1 MKRLI
6 ISLLLFV
13 TVSFAQDELLLKDGT
28 VIKGEVDKKSIVGN
42 NSSIR
47 FKPKGW
53 QIFQFYNVDQIN
65 FVRSWNGKLLYPK
78 GVVVNVES
86 NFYHL
91 PNVKH
96 LPSDEF
102 QEPYSDNIDADSAG
116 YLPCK
121 ACFDTHPQISDYAL
135 EKELVKATIIQIQ
148 NTNEIMYEH
157 ALLPKLQS
165 MMSNILSNWSEKLK
179 GYDYR
184 IQIIRDDSPNAF
196 AVAGGNLYFSTGL
209 LEMSEND
216 EELESVL
223 AHEIAHVERRHTLRA
238 YKEYLKKQQAL
249 AVATTLLAIAAV
261 AAESEEGLLLAGAVS
276 EIGKFAIEYSQKG
289 YDRDLEQEA
298 DMFAQIYLINSG
310 KELTNMLSTLD
321 KLATHSKTRLG
332 YIPQTNAFSSHP
344 NILSRVKQIENSEF
358 YDYDSPLSME
368 FHPIKSDINIQPGFI
383 KMEINHAYK
392 TLSSDS
398 DESDEILLI
407 GKIINKHSNLSFQ
420 INSIKLNFLGSI
432 GVIELGGIVDV
443 SASYESSTEFVGRVK
458 TPKEL
463 SEKVLESVKN
473 KNILPFAVD
482 ISAIVLQTGKNS
494 KKVTGLQNI
503 QCTMTIN

>member
-1 MKRLI
+1 MKKL
-6 ISLLLFV
+6 LLLFFLS
-13 TVSFAQDELLLKDGT
+13 TIIFCQDEIVFKDGK
-28 VIKGEVDKKSIVGN
+28 ILKGEVDKKSLVEN
-42 NSSIR
+42 PESIR

-53 QIFQFYNVDQIN
+53 QIFSFYHVEQIN

-102 QEPYSDNIDADSAG
+102 QKPYSDNIDADSAG
-116 YLPCK
+116 YFPCK
-121 ACFDTHPQISDYAL
+121 ACFDTHPQISEYAL

-157 ALLPKLQS
+157 PLLPKLQS
-165 MMSNILSNWSEKLK
+165 MMINILSNWTEKLK

-209 LEMSEND
+209 LEMTENE

-249 AVATTLLAIAAV
+249 AVATTLLAVLAV
-261 AAESEEGLLLAGAVS
+261 AAESEEGLMLAGAVS
-276 EIGKFAIEYSQKG
+276 EIGQFAIEYSQKG

-298 DMFAQIYLINSG
+298 DMFAQIYLNNSD
-310 KELTNMLSTLD
+310 KELTYMLSSLD
-321 KLATHSKTRLG
+321 KLATHSKTRFG
-332 YIPQTNAFSSHP
+332 YIPQSNAFSSHP
-344 NILSRVKQIENSEF
+344 NILARINQIENSEF
-358 YDYDSPLSME
+358 FDYNTPLSME
-368 FHPIKSDINIQPGFI
+368 FNPIKSDLNIQPGFI

-392 TLSSDS
+392 TISSDS
-398 DESDEILLI
+398 ENSDEIFLL
-407 GKIINKHSNLSFQ
+407 GKIINEHGDLSFQ
-420 INSIKLNFLGSI
+420 INSIKLNFLGPLGI
-432 GVIELGGIVDV
+432 KELGGIVDV
-443 SASYESSTEFVGRVK
+443 SVSYEGSTEFVGRIK
-458 TPKEL
+458 APKDL
-463 SEKVLESVKN
+463 SAKVLESIKN
-473 KNILPFAVD
+473 KNLHPYAVNV
-482 ISAIVLQTGKNS
+482 SAIVLQSGKNS
-494 KKVTGLQNI
+494 KKVMGLQSI
-503 QCTMTIN
+503 QCSMTIH

>member
-1 MKRLI
+1 MRKT
-6 ISLLLFV
+6 LLFLL
-13 TVSFAQDELLLKDGT
+13 TITFIYCQDEIVFIDGK
-28 VIKGEVDKKSIVGN
+28 ILKGEVDKKSIVEN
-42 NSSIR
+42 PASIR

-53 QIFQFYNVDQIN
+53 QIFSFYHVDQIN

-78 GVVVNVES
+78 GVVANVES
-86 NFYHL
+86 KFYHL

-96 LPSDEF
+96 LPSGEF
-102 QEPYSDNIDADSAG
+102 QNPFSDYKEAKSAG
-116 YLPCK
+116 FLPCK
-121 ACFDTHPQISDYAL
+121 ACFLTHPQISDYAL

-157 ALLPKLQS
+157 PLLPKLQS
-165 MMSNILSNWSEKLK
+165 MMNNILRNWSEKLK

-249 AVATTLLAIAAV
+249 AVATTLLAVAAV
-261 AAESEEGLLLAGAVS
+261 AAESEEGLMLAGAVS

-298 DMFAQIYLINSG
+298 DMFAQIYLNNSD
-310 KELTNMLSTLD
+310 KELTYMLSSLD

-332 YIPQTNAFSSHP
+332 YVPQTNAFSSHP

-358 YDYDSPLSME
+358 FDYDSPLSME
-368 FHPIKSDINIQPGFI
+368 FHPIKTDLNIQTGFI
-383 KMEINHAYK
+383 KLEINHAYK
-392 TLSSDS
+392 TISSDS
-398 DESDEILLI
+398 DKNDEILLL
-407 GKIINKHSNLSFQ
+407 GKIINEHSDLSFQ
-420 INSIKLNFLGSI
+420 INSIKLNFLGSL

-443 SASYESSTEFVGRVK
+443 TASHESSTEFVGRIK
-458 TPKEL
+458 STNEM

-473 KNILPFAVD
+473 KKILPFAVD
-482 ISAIVLQTGKNS
+482 ISAVVLQSGKNS
-494 KKVTGLQNI
+494 KKVKGLQNI
-503 QCTMTIN
+503 QCTMIVN

>member
-1 MKRLI
+1 MRKT
-6 ISLLLFV
+6 LLFLLIN
-13 TVSFAQDELLLKDGT
+13 TFIYCQDEIVFIDGK
-28 VIKGEVDKKSIVGN
+28 ILKGEVDKKSIVEN
-42 NSSIR
+42 QVNIR

-53 QIFQFYNVDQIN
+53 QIFAFYHVDQIN

-78 GVVVNVES
+78 GVVVNIKSGV
-86 NFYHL
+86 YHL

-96 LPSDEF
+96 LPTDDS
-102 QEPYSDNIDADSAG
+102 QKSYSDNKEADSDG
-116 YLPCK
+116 FLPCK

-157 ALLPKLQS
+157 SLLPKLQS
-165 MMSNILSNWSEKLK
+165 MMSNILSNWSESLK

-184 IQIIRDDSPNAF
+184 IQIIRDDTPNAF
-196 AVAGGNLYFSTGL
+196 AVAGGNLYFTTGL

-238 YKEYLKKQQAL
+238 YKEYLKKQQVL
-249 AVATTLLAIAAV
+249 AVATTLLAIAAI
-261 AAESEEGLLLAGAVS
+261 AAESEEGLMLAGAVS

-298 DMFAQIYLINSG
+298 DMFAQIYLNNSG
-310 KELTNMLSTLD
+310 KELTHMLSSLD

-332 YIPQTNAFSSHP
+332 FIPQTNAFSSHP
-344 NILSRVKQIENSEF
+344 NILSRIKQIENSEF
-358 YDYDSPLSME
+358 FDYESPLTMK
-368 FHPIKSDINIQPGFI
+368 FHPIKSDLNIQPGFI

-398 DESDEILLI
+398 DKSDEILLL
-407 GKIINKHSNLSFQ
+407 GKIINEHSDLSFQ

-432 GVIELGGIVDV
+432 GVTELGGIVDV
-443 SASYESSTEFVGRVK
+443 SASYESSTEFVGRIK
-458 TPKEL
+458 APKEL
-463 SEKVLESVKN
+463 ADKVLESVKN
-473 KNILPFAVD
+473 KNILPFVVN
-482 ISAIVLQTGKNS
+482 ISAIVLQSGKNS

>member
-1 MKRLI
+1 MKKT
-6 ISLLLFV
+6 LLFLFLS
-13 TVSFAQDELLLKDGT
+13 TIIFCQDEIVFIDGK
-28 VIKGEVDKKSIVGN
+28 ILKGEVDKNSIVEN
-42 NSSIR
+42 PSSIR

-53 QIFQFYNVDQIN
+53 QIFSFYNVEQIN

-78 GVVVNVES
+78 GVVVNIES
-86 NFYHL
+86 NVYHL

-96 LPSDEF
+96 LPSDDF
-102 QEPYSDNIDADSAG
+102 QKSYSDNKEADSAG

-157 ALLPKLQS
+157 SLLPKLQS
-165 MMSNILSNWSEKLK
+165 MMSNILSNWSESLK

-184 IQIIRDDSPNAF
+184 IQIIRDDTPNAF

-209 LEMSEND
+209 LEMLEND

-238 YKEYLKKQQAL
+238 FKEYLKKQQVL
-249 AVATTLLAIAAV
+249 AFATTLLAIAAV
-261 AAESEEGLLLAGAVS
+261 AAESEEGLMLAGAVS

-298 DMFAQIYLINSG
+298 DMFAQIYLNNAG
-310 KELTNMLSTLD
+310 KELTYLLSSLD

-344 NILSRVKQIENSEF
+344 NILSRIKQIENSEF
-358 YDYDSPLSME
+358 FNYDSPLSME
-368 FHPIKSDINIQPGFI
+368 LHPIKSDLNIQPGFI

-392 TLSSDS
+392 TSSSDS
-398 DESDEILLI
+398 DESDEILLL
-407 GKIINKHSNLSFQ
+407 GKIINEHSDLSFQ
-420 INSIKLNFLGSI
+420 INSIKLNLLGSL

-443 SASYESSTEFVGRVK
+443 SASYESSTDFVGRIK
-458 TPKEL
+458 APKEM
-463 SEKVLESVKN
+463 SEKVLESVKT
-473 KNILPFAVD
+473 KRILPFAVD
-482 ISAIVLQTGKNS
+482 VSAIVLQSGKNS
-494 KKVTGLQNI
+494 EKVTGFQNI